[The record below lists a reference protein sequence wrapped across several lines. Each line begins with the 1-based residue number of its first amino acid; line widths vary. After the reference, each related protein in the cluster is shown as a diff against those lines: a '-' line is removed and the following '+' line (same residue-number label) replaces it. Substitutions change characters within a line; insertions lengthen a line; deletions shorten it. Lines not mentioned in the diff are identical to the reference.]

1 MHVVCLSFLGLIFS
15 AVLPAEDARTS
26 ESLKMPLDH
35 LLATDIVS
43 LIACAPPWGRVLS
56 FFANFT
62 ATNNFH
68 RKKPLFHGRQRLHG
82 PHQDAGLYHLRL
94 KHRL

>member
-1 MHVVCLSFLGLIFS
+1 MHVVCLSFLGLSFG
-15 AVLPAEDARTS
+15 AVLRAWVARIS
-26 ESLKMPLDH
+26 ESLEVPLDR
-35 LLATDIVS
+35 LLPIDIAS
-43 LIACAPPWGRVLS
+43 PIACAPLWGRVLS

-62 ATNNFH
+62 ATDSFH
-68 RKKPLFHGRQRLHG
+68 RKKPLFHGRQRLPR